1 MRSTIV
7 LSIGCT
13 AAALL
18 AQDRFD
24 MKVREDFFSG
34 FAGNTE
40 ALARGMK
47 ACEATLAANPKHA
60 EAMVWHGAGIFF
72 ESGAAAQA
80 KDFVKAGELY
90 KRGIDEMSAA
100 VALAPNDIA
109 VLIPRGATLLAA
121 SHNIP
126 GDGGKELLKTGLAD
140 YEKVYQIQAGYFDTL
155 GGHPQSELLFGI
167 AEGYQRLGDEARAR
181 EWFARL
187 AKVGAGN
194 GHRKQADEYLASGKL
209 SGPTGC
215 VGCHVK

>member
-1 MRSTIV
+1 MRLKV
-7 LSIGCT
+7 LLSIGFT

-24 MKVREDFFSG
+24 MKVREDFFLG
-34 FAGNTE
+34 FAGNKE

-47 ACEATLAANPKHA
+47 ACEAALAANPKDA

-72 ESGAAAQA
+72 ESGTAARA

-90 KRGIDEMSAA
+90 KRGVDEMAAA

-126 GDGGKELLKTGLAD
+126 GDMGKELIKTGLAD
-140 YEKVYQIQAGYFDTL
+140 YEKVYQIQAAIFDTL
-155 GGHPQSELLFGI
+155 GGHPQSELLFGL

-194 GHRKQADEYLASGKL
+194 GHRKQAEEYLASGKL